1 MGAIRRAEIRSI
13 PSSYFS
19 PSALFRL
26 VQPRAPRDNS
36 HEVFCLTI
44 HISSLQ
50 DIAIVQQKRQQ
61 ENRSG
66 ISEYSRGP
74 ASISKTHKDSDTN
87 TCF

>member
-1 MGAIRRAEIRSI
+1 MAAILRAEIRSI

-19 PSALFRL
+19 PSALFCL

-50 DIAIVQQKRQQ
+50 DIVIVQQEKATR
-61 ENRSG
+61 
-66 ISEYSRGP
+66 
-74 ASISKTHKDSDTN
+74 K
-87 TCF
+87 